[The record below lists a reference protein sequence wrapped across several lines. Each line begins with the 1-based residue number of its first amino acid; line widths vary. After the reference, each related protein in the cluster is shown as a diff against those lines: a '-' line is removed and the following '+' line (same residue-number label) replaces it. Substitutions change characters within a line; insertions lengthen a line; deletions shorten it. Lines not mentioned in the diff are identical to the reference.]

1 MNPLLTIYEEQRKA
15 KRKAQTLKKRM
26 KSKRKRKQW
35 YKDNLL

>member
-1 MNPLLTIYEEQRKA
+1 MNPVLKLIREQQTA

-35 YKDNLL
+35 YKENLL